1 MIALGIGLFIW
12 TIWPIISFTVI
23 EQYAV
28 LRGSNI
34 FGHVDSGTISPIVFA
49 ADAGE
54 DLTKADAWLPSRP
67 QKKGMGPIRTY
78 TVSIPKLKID
88 DALVIVA
95 GDDLGK
101 SIIHYGGTALPGEY
115 GTTVLFGHSTL
126 PQFFSPTNYKSIFST
141 LPTIK
146 VGDEVIIKSDGI
158 TYTYVVEE
166 ILVVDAANLGVLEQQ
181 FDDSHLT
188 LVTCVPPGTYWK
200 RLNVRARLKKDL

>member
-1 MIALGIGLFIW
+1 MIAAGIGLFMW

-28 LRGSNI
+28 IRGSSV
-34 FGHVDSGTISPIVFA
+34 FGRVDSGTISPIVFA

-54 DLTKADAWLPSRP
+54 DLTKADAWLPTHP
-67 QKKGMGPIRTY
+67 QKKSTGPIRTY
-78 TVSIPKLKID
+78 TLTIPKIKITQ
-88 DALVIVA
+88 ALVTVA

-101 SIIHYGGTALPGEY
+101 SLIHYGGTALPGEF
-115 GTTVLFGHSTL
+115 GTTVIFGHSTL
-126 PQFFSPTNYKSIFST
+126 PQFFNQENYKTIFST
-141 LPTIK
+141 LPTVK
-146 VGDEVIIKSDGI
+146 VGDDVIIKSDGI